1 MLRRAFAFVAFLLGA
16 TLVHASLRR
25 TAQPERARCA
35 LLLARALLDQ
45 YGLKLPE
52 PEGEIVSVGR
62 DCVRESS

>member
-1 MLRRAFAFVAFLLGA
+1 M
-16 TLVHASLRR
+16 
-25 TAQPERARCA
+25 
-35 LLLARALLDQ
+35 LLARALLDQ